1 MYHIQDARDAQQ
13 MWEYKFKNAGREG
26 IVLRDGKPG
35 WLTRLLDLFTRDKSS
50 KGTTSGSS
58 LKEGYQPV

>member
-1 MYHIQDARDAQQ
+1 MNSLQDARDAQQ
-13 MWEYKFKNAGREG
+13 MWEYKLNNTGRES

-35 WLTRLLDLFTRDKSS
+35 WLARLLDLFTRDTPS
-50 KGTTSGSS
+50 KDTTSGSN